1 MAKRGSEN
9 PQTTEVIPF
18 GVDRRLRP
26 PDSLG
31 DAARRVFVELTGTL
45 PTTHFKPSDVTLLA
59 RYCEAAAMAER
70 AAFELDRETVTAD
83 GKVSAWLGVYTAAVK
98 VQGTLAPRLRLGPMA
113 RAKVQS
119 KKAAAP
125 MSVYDQMRLEGYKLP

>member
-1 MAKRGSEN
+1 
-9 PQTTEVIPF
+9 
-18 GVDRRLRP
+18 
-26 PDSLG
+26 
-31 DAARRVFVELTGTL
+31 
-45 PTTHFKPSDVTLLA
+45 VTLLA